1 MDRVTAVARLNS
13 CETALRAM
21 GVESL
26 SLFGSTAR
34 DSAGVASDIDVVV
47 TLPGTARGFATIGLV
62 ERIRRELTDRLG
74 IEVDVVPEP
83 RYSGRVKAAIDADR
97 VRVF

>member
-1 MDRVTAVARLNS
+1 MDRPTALARLKS
-13 CETALRAM
+13 CEPALRAL

-34 DSAGVASDIDVVV
+34 NEAEDDSDIDVVV
-47 TLPGTARGFATIGLV
+47 RLPNTAQGLVVIGLV
-62 ERIRRELTDRLG
+62 ERIRDELTHHLG

-83 RYSGRVKAAIDADR
+83 RHSGRSKSAIDKDR
-97 VRVF
+97 ALVF